1 MSVDYIARRAA
12 QRHTRT
18 FSRSAVVDRLWPVPG
33 TALHS
38 SEAGYGPCR
47 SSAAC
52 YRAPRRSAASLW
64 PAMVLSALCG
74 LQRLCRRCIRGG
86 NHRRYCQALAGHG
99 AGGCL
104 RGDRLRG
111 PPPALTHLLPC
122 GSPQVILRFPKILVS
137 PQTRP
142 GSSKKNQKENRAI
155 RKI

>member
-1 MSVDYIARRAA
+1 MYGNPLFSVHLMSVDYIARRAA

-47 SSAAC
+47 SSAGC

-74 LQRLCRRCIRGG
+74 LQRRSLPGWG
-86 NHRRYCQALAGHG
+86 NHW
-99 AGGCL
+99 GGVL
-104 RGDRLRG
+104 
-111 PPPALTHLLPC
+111 
-122 GSPQVILRFPKILVS
+122 
-137 PQTRP
+137 
-142 GSSKKNQKENRAI
+142 AI
-155 RKI
+155 RQCVRHVTLARVNVRASDFGGWGASSARATL